1 MSLQKEIL
9 FFFCALGV
17 FNGLLLS
24 IYLFIKGKRSV
35 SVYFLGLLLLTLSLR
50 IGKSVWLYFMPSIPK
65 LYLQIG
71 LSACF
76 LIGPALFYFIKA
88 ELEAP
93 KKIPKSWLWVLG
105 SCVAAIVIAGII
117 YPYSSFP
124 KVWNMYYFKV
134 IYGQWG
140 LCIILSGYLLK
151 NMLSRLVKRERPTAK
166 ETWLLMVWSSVT
178 VIYALY
184 FTTMLTG
191 SPAIYITGS
200 LAFSFFLYLTIVFVL
215 YRKPAPPWM
224 PEAEKYG
231 NKKLS
236 EGDAA
241 LIQNRL
247 EKLIREKAVFKNPDL
262 KLSDVAREI
271 STPPHQ
277 LSQLL
282 NDNLGKSFTWYINEH
297 RIDEACKILMTH
309 NNLTIEAIG
318 FEVGFNS
325 RSTFFSAFKK
335 IKGTTPALFQQQQAA
350 NSVTQ

>member
-1 MSLQKEIL
+1 
-9 FFFCALGV
+9 
-17 FNGLLLS
+17 
-24 IYLFIKGKRSV
+24 
-35 SVYFLGLLLLTLSLR
+35 
-50 IGKSVWLYFMPSIPK
+50 
-65 LYLQIG
+65 
-71 LSACF
+71 
-76 LIGPALFYFIKA
+76 
-88 ELEAP
+88 
-93 KKIPKSWLWVLG
+93 
-105 SCVAAIVIAGII
+105 
-117 YPYSSFP
+117 
-124 KVWNMYYFKV
+124 
-134 IYGQWG
+134 
-140 LCIILSGYLLK
+140 
-151 NMLSRLVKRERPTAK
+151 
-166 ETWLLMVWSSVT
+166 
-178 VIYALY
+178 
-184 FTTMLTG
+184 
-191 SPAIYITGS
+191 
-200 LAFSFFLYLTIVFVL
+200 
-215 YRKPAPPWM
+215 M

-247 EKLIREKAVFKNPDL
+247 EKLIAEKAVYKNPDL

-271 STPPHQ
+271 ITPPHQ